1 MARLLL
7 VILTAIVTSPVAS
20 AQDADSALTN
30 ALKSYVVLHR
40 SSTNGLA
47 PPTDPAAVERRT
59 AVLAARI
66 QAGRKNAR
74 PGDIL
79 GPAANRI
86 REAVRTEMAG
96 PHGAAIRS
104 SIDDDNVYGVRL
116 RVNHRYPPGL
126 PRATMPTPIL
136 TKLPALPEQLE
147 FRFLGRSLILIDT
160 QAGLV
165 VDVLYDVLPVARGGR
180 GGPYARSGAYVLR
193 IAPEP
198 AGEP

>member
-1 MARLLL
+1 MATLLRIIIIIIA
-7 VILTAIVTSPVAS
+7 ILTSPIGS
-20 AQDADSALTN
+20 AQDTDSAFTD
-30 ALKSYVVLHR
+30 ALRSYVALHR
-40 SSTNGLA
+40 SSANGLA
-47 PPTDPAAVERRT
+47 PPTDPAAIEHRT
-59 AVLAARI
+59 VVLAARI
-66 QAGRKNAR
+66 QAGRMNAR

-79 GPAANRI
+79 GPAASRI

-126 PRATMPTPIL
+126 PRVTMPAPIL

-165 VDVLYDVLPVARGGR
+165 VDVLHDVLPVGRGGR
-180 GGPYARSGAYVLR
+180 ASS
-193 IAPEP
+193 
-198 AGEP
+198 

>member
-7 VILTAIVTSPVAS
+7 VITITAILTSPVAS
-20 AQDADSALTN
+20 AQDADSAFMN
-30 ALKSYVVLHR
+30 ALRSYVALHR

-47 PPTDPAAVERRT
+47 PPTDPAAVEHRT

-66 QAGRKNAR
+66 RAGRKNAR

-79 GPAANRI
+79 GPAANGI
-86 REAVRTEMAG
+86 RAAVRTEMAG

-126 PRATMPTPIL
+126 PRVTMPTPIL

-165 VDVLYDVLPVARGGR
+165 VDVLHDVLPVSGGGR
-180 GGPYARSGAYVLR
+180 GSSHREIQHGM
-193 IAPEP
+193 
-198 AGEP
+198 